1 PNGQYKTLVEV
12 RVEGAFGNQKS
23 LYSQESNF
31 EILHFLFAKKR
42 FIDVSNLIE
51 AIAVD
56 ESNWKPKSLNN
67 VTSLHTFISECRFV
81 LDQLVTDVQAR
92 LNTVAMDMDES
103 AKDALSGKKDFDA
116 VVLKLLDK

>member
-1 PNGQYKTLVEV
+1 M
-12 RVEGAFGNQKS
+12 
-23 LYSQESNF
+23 
-31 EILHFLFAKKR
+31 
-42 FIDVSNLIE
+42 IE

-116 VVLKLLDK
+116 VVLKLLDKLKGGGGIALPEIAKLEQFFASV